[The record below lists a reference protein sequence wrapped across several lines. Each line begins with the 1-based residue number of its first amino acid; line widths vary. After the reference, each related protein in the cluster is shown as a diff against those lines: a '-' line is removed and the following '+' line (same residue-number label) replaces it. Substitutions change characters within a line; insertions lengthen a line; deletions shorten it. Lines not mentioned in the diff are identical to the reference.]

1 MSSKHL
7 IKYKKYYDSRG
18 FMSPLVEEEILSK
31 ENLCIKY
38 SKSDKGIIRGFHWQK
53 PPFSQ
58 EKKVFILSGEIED
71 LICPVIDNEL
81 VVNRMIRNKLKAED
95 DLYIKIPA
103 NYAHAYRAIVKDT
116 LILYVCKGSYNS
128 KNELTIK
135 ADKFFK

>member
-1 MSSKHL
+1 MSSKYL